1 VLTCVTVVVVT
12 ESFLLPAWLLG
23 LLPPLVASLLL
34 FGDEEKDL
42 RAELD
47 GGMVEGAGGLCP
59 GGGGL

>member
-1 VLTCVTVVVVT
+1 MVVVT

-23 LLPPLVASLLL
+23 LLPPLASLLL

-42 RAELD
+42 RAELE